1 MDNSNINELSQWV
14 EDRTTLLAPPA
25 HWEPDPKVARARFE
39 ARLRRRSALE
49 RYWLVGA
56 VAASLLCAVLLVNPR
71 TRALA
76 QQLWQWITVGG
87 IEVVRVD
94 FDSLPEEARSLE
106 PRLVNQPAPP
116 HVVDDM
122 QEAAQRVGF
131 APRLPRPGILSGT
144 PQISI
149 LDSMLFVNVLKVAD
163 LELALQK
170 AGVSDEAIPR
180 DWDGAQLTLQIGAT
194 VAAEW
199 VDVMLIQGLP
209 PVLSTPPGFDL
220 GAFSTAVLRAVGMK
234 RETAR
239 RFGHRMIT
247 EPALLLGIG
256 TEGEVAIRE
265 VRLHTGPATLIED
278 FSDNGQLERVTILWS
293 VPDRVYVLS
302 GAFSA
307 DLATAVANSID

>member
-1 MDNSNINELSQWV
+1 MDNPDNSHLSQWV
-14 EDRTTLLAPPA
+14 QGRAALLAPPA
-25 HWEPDPKVARARFE
+25 DWEPDPRVARARLE

-56 VAASLLCAVLLVNPR
+56 VAALLLCAVLLVNPR

-76 QQLWQWITVGG
+76 QQLWQWIIVGR
-87 IEVVRVD
+87 IEVVRVN
-94 FDSLPEEARSLE
+94 FDSLPEDARSLQGQ
-106 PRLVNQPAPP
+106 LVNQPGPP
-116 HVVDDM
+116 QVVHDTE
-122 QEAAQRVGF
+122 EAAQRAGF

-144 PQISI
+144 PRLSV
-149 LDSMLFVNVLKVAD
+149 LDSMSFGTLLRAAD
-163 LELALQK
+163 LQLALQK

-180 DWDGAQLTLQIGAT
+180 EWDGAQLTLQIGAT
-194 VAAEW
+194 VMAEW
-199 VDVMLIQGLP
+199 HDVALIQGLP

-220 GAFSTAVLRAVGMK
+220 GAFATAVLRAVGMN

-247 EPALLLGIG
+247 APALLLGIG
-256 TEGEVAIRE
+256 TEDEVAIRE
-265 VRLHTGPATLIED
+265 VGLDTGPATLIED
-278 FSDNGQLERVTILWS
+278 FGDNGRLERVTVLWS